1 MFFLFGV
8 PVLVL
13 VSAGLGCGLN
23 LKQRTNHP
31 SFFFWELEK
40 KALAKGY
47 KFKPTTAHVT
57 LLVFYAAEPSIPNRQ
72 IVSEDAALGAAML
85 SYGV

>member
-1 MFFLFGV
+1 VKFEGFGFVCFSLFFWMFFLFGV

-40 KALAKGY
+40 MALAKGY

-57 LLVFYAAEPSIPNRQ
+57 LLVF
-72 IVSEDAALGAAML
+72 
-85 SYGV
+85 